1 MFRNLFSLFA
11 WLTVGVTSASASV
24 QPATDRSLDERL
36 ANAQK
41 KIETIM
47 TGREMAPPPGAD
59 KVDVAWGNIYIGGPQ
74 IYIQPPWNNWS
85 NWDNWQKWHKWHKWH
100 NDYNGWGKWGNQY

>member
-11 WLTVGVTSASASV
+11 TLTVGVTTASAAV
-24 QPATDRSLDERL
+24 APPTDRSLDQRL
-36 ANAQK
+36 TDAQK

-47 TGREMAPPPGAD
+47 TGREMPVPPGAD
-59 KVDVAWGNIYIGGPQ
+59 KVDVAWGNIYIGV
-74 IYIQPPWNNWS
+74 PWGNWS

-100 NDYNGWGKWGNQY
+100 NDWYNQWQKWLNY